1 MNREQWLMSTGSH
14 LLNTVFAD
22 NGYTAPGQWRV
33 TCGWP
38 SRGAISTKQKTIGQC
53 FTPAQSGGGVSELV
67 VSMALDDPIEVLAVL
82 AHELAHFVVGCEHGH
97 RAPFKR
103 CALAIGLEGKMTA
116 TVPGE
121 KFREMAKG
129 IVDKFGAY
137 PHAKLD
143 VSSRKKQSTRL
154 LKCQCSECGYTV
166 RVTAKWV
173 ELGTPICP
181 LDHIPMDI
189 V

>member
-1 MNREQWLMSTGSH
+1 MNREEWLMSTGSR

-22 NGYTAPGQWRV
+22 NGYTAPGDWRV

-38 SRGAISTKQKTIGQC
+38 SRGAVSAAHKTIGQC
-53 FTPAQSGGGVSELV
+53 FTPAQSGDGVSELI
-67 VSMALDDPIEVLAVL
+67 VSMAVDDPTEVLAIL

-97 RAPFKR
+97 GAPFKR

-116 TVPGE
+116 TTPGE
-121 KFREMAKG
+121 KFREMADG
-129 IVDKFGAY
+129 IVEEFGVY

-143 VSSRKKQSTRL
+143 VSSRKKQTTRL
-154 LKCQCSECGYTV
+154 LKCECPACGYTA
-166 RVTAKWV
+166 RVTRKWL
-173 ELGTPICP
+173 EHGAPYCP
-181 LDHIPMDI
+181 VDQIAMHA